1 MQPQKYLA
9 FYSSSSGCFQ
19 PPTSRVVSVTVLPG
33 LFGSFL
39 KRTRAGNQGG
49 ESRALVPAHHTQ
61 SEGANTLAQM
71 DPCLQR
77 NTYKQF

>member
-9 FYSSSSGCFQ
+9 FYSSSSRCFQ

-33 LFGSFL
+33 LFESFL

-49 ESRALVPAHHTQ
+49 EQILKPDSNVL
-61 SEGANTLAQM
+61 SF
-71 DPCLQR
+71 CC
-77 NTYKQF
+77 Y